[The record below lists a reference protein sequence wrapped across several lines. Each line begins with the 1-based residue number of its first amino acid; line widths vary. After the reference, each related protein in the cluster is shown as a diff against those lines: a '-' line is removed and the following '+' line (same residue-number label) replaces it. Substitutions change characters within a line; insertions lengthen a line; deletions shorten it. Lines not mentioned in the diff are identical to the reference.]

1 MPSLL
6 LTRRRL
12 IGCGLALSL
21 IELPAGA
28 EPAADG
34 FFALEAAPGRLRL
47 LPEPAGQTPVFA
59 FNGEVPGPLLRCK
72 KGEELKI
79 RLINKLEQ
87 PMSLMW
93 PGLRIANAMDGVGG
107 LTQKPVGPGESF
119 DYRFTPPD
127 SGLFA
132 YRPGYLPFA
141 AAQFSRG
148 LYGALIVEET
158 DPPRVDR
165 DMLAIIADWRLDD
178 KGAIAKS
185 FDTKEEALGPGRG
198 GGLLT
203 VNSRPTPLT
212 ETMARG
218 ARVRLRLVS
227 AMAARIMSI
236 AFEGVTP
243 MILAVDGQPA
253 DSAFEP
259 VRGTIPVG
267 PGARFD
273 VMFDLPPDAD
283 KEARLVL
290 RGDKEPD
297 RDLLVFKTDAAA
309 ESAQTPAALAP
320 IASLPVNPLLPTRI
334 RLETA
339 KRLDILIEPSK
350 EQGDKATERELVFSV
365 NGAPAAGFADKPLFT
380 VKRGAAVSLGLVNR
394 SNLTQSIHIRGHQAR
409 LLHDLDDGWEPYWR
423 DNILIGP
430 GKTKRIAFIAEA
442 PGKWAILSFI
452 AGYEGAGLATWF
464 AVT

>member
-1 MPSLL
+1 MPSPLI
-6 LTRRRL
+6 TRRRL
-12 IGCGLALSL
+12 IGSSLALSL
-21 IELPAGA
+21 IDLPARA
-28 EPAADG
+28 EPAAGG
-34 FFALEAAPGRLRL
+34 FFELQAAPGRLQL
-47 LPEPAGQTPVFA
+47 LPQPAAETPVFA
-59 FNGEVPGPLLRCK
+59 FNGAVPGPLLRCK
-72 KGEELKI
+72 KGEELKL
-79 RLINKLEQ
+79 RLVNKLEQ

-107 LTQKPVGPGESF
+107 LTQKPVEPGESF

-141 AAQFSRG
+141 AEQFSRG

-178 KGAIAKS
+178 QGMIAEDFGA
-185 FDTKEEALGPGRG
+185 KEEALGPGSIG
-198 GGLLT
+198 ALVT
-203 VNSRPTPLT
+203 VNSQPTPLT
-212 ETMARG
+212 ETTKPG

-227 AMAARIMSI
+227 ATAARIMSI

-259 VRGTIPVG
+259 VRRTIPVG

-273 VMFDLPPDAD
+273 VMFDLPAEAG

-290 RGDKEPD
+290 RGDNEPD
-297 RDLLVFKTDAAA
+297 RDLLMFKTEAAA
-309 ESAQTPAALAP
+309 ETAQAAAAPAP

-339 KRLDILIEPSK
+339 KRLDIVIEPAK
-350 EQGDKATERELVFSV
+350 PAPTTAGGRELVWSL
-365 NGAPAAGFADKPLFT
+365 NGGAVADFAEKPLFS

-394 SNLTQSIHIRGHQAR
+394 SNLTQAIHIRGHQAR

-430 GKTKRIAFIAEA
+430 GKTKRIAFIAET

-452 AGYEGAGLATWF
+452 AGREGAGLAAWF
-464 AVT
+464 LVT